1 MTNIYHAE
9 KTIKFN
15 SDKKDTNLRT
25 VHRMRR
31 TKLLTHV
38 EMSIGT
44 IEHDRKLREVWYLII
59 YIKMSLKINILHVNE
74 NLFP

>member
-1 MTNIYHAE
+1 
-9 KTIKFN
+9 
-15 SDKKDTNLRT
+15 
-25 VHRMRR
+25 MRI

-38 EMSIGT
+38 EMSAET

>member
-15 SDKKDTNLRT
+15 SAKKDTNLRT
-25 VHRMRR
+25 VHRMRS

-38 EMSIGT
+38 EMSVGT